1 MDNQILIIF
10 VGAVFIAAF
19 LMSQVL
25 IMPSMSS
32 SKADRKRLKQRFDHA
47 LSSQG
52 VSQQSIVKVRSL
64 DKKPL
69 FIRKI
74 ESLPVMNALSVLL
87 EQAGKTWFAYKFVL
101 FNILAALGVS
111 GLVWIIFYHLLWA
124 VVAAIFTLIV
134 PIIWLKKQRTKYLD
148 EFEEQLPEALEM
160 MSRSLRTGYPFIQSL
175 KIIASEMEGPV
186 STEFGITYEE
196 LNYGREMDVAFA
208 LMIERVPSMS
218 LSAMS
223 TAILI
228 QRETGGNLSEVLLNI
243 SGVLRSRFKLQ
254 RTVKTLSAEG
264 VFSAWVLCAIPFL
277 MFLMFNLIDPHHF
290 DALYEHPEGYK
301 LFYVIWAM
309 ELIAIF
315 WIRKIIT
322 IDV

>member
-1 MDNQILIIF
+1 MDNQTLMIF
-10 VGAVFIAAF
+10 VGAIFVTAF

-32 SKADRKRLKQRFDHA
+32 SKEDRKRLKLRFEQA
-47 LSSQG
+47 LTGQG
-52 VSQQSIVKVRSL
+52 IGQQSIVKRRAL
-64 DKKPL
+64 DKESL

-74 ESLPVMNALSVLL
+74 ESLPFMNALSIFL
-87 EQAGKTWFAYKFVL
+87 EQAGKEWFAYKFVL
-101 FNILAALGVS
+101 FNVLGALAVS
-111 GLVWIIFYHLLWA
+111 GFIWIIFNHQWWTLA
-124 VVAAIFTLIV
+124 GAIFTLVV

-175 KIIASEMEGPV
+175 HIIATEMDGPI
-186 STEFGITYEE
+186 SKEFGVTFEE
-196 LNYGREMDVAFA
+196 LNYGREIDVAFA

-218 LSAMS
+218 LSAMA

-264 VFSAWVLCAIPFL
+264 VFSAWVLCAIPFF
-277 MFLMFNLIDPHHF
+277 MFLMFNLIDPQHF

-301 LFYVIWAM
+301 LFYVIGVL
-309 ELIAIF
+309 EVIAIF

-322 IDV
+322 IDI

>member
-1 MDNQILIIF
+1 MDDQILAIF
-10 VGAVFIAAF
+10 VGAIFITAF

-32 SKADRKRLKQRFDHA
+32 SKADRKRLKQRFEQA
-47 LSSQG
+47 LSGQG
-52 VSQQSIVKVRSL
+52 IGQQSIVKVRSL
-64 DKKPL
+64 DKLPL

-74 ESLPVMNALSVLL
+74 ESLPAMNALSIFL
-87 EQAGKTWFAYKFVL
+87 EQAGKEWFAYKFVL
-101 FNILAALGVS
+101 FNLLITLGISLFIWITFNHLAWTLAS
-111 GLVWIIFYHLLWA
+111 
-124 VVAAIFTLIV
+124 AIFTLVV
-134 PIIWLKKQRTKYLD
+134 PFVWLKKQRTKYLD

-175 KIIASEMEGPV
+175 KIIATEMEGPV
-186 STEFGITYEE
+186 SKEFGVTYEE
-196 LNYGREMDVAFA
+196 LNYGREVDIAFA

-218 LSAMS
+218 LSAMA

-243 SGVLRSRFKLQ
+243 SEVLRARFKLQ
-254 RTVKTLSAEG
+254 RTVKTLAAEG
-264 VFSAWVLCAIPFL
+264 VFSAWVLCAIPFF

-301 LFYVIWAM
+301 IFYVVGGL
-309 ELIAIF
+309 EVVAIF
-315 WIRKIIT
+315 WIRKIII
-322 IDV
+322 IDI

>member
-1 MDNQILIIF
+1 MDNQIIMIF
-10 VGAVFIAAF
+10 VGAVFVTAF

-32 SKADRKRLKQRFDHA
+32 SKADRQRLKQRFEQA
-47 LSSQG
+47 LSGQG
-52 VSQQSIVKVRSL
+52 VGQQSIVKVRAL
-64 DKKPL
+64 DKLPP
-69 FIRKI
+69 FIRRI
-74 ESLPVMNALSVLL
+74 ESLPVMNSLSVLL
-87 EQAGKTWFAYKFVL
+87 EQAGRQGFAYKFVL
-101 FNILAALGVS
+101 FNILVTLAVS
-111 GLVWIIFYHLLWA
+111 SFIWIIFHHLLWA
-124 VVAAIFTLIV
+124 LVAAVFTLVV
-134 PIIWLKKQRTKYLD
+134 PIVWLKKQRTKYLD

-160 MSRSLRTGYPFIQSL
+160 MSRSLRTGYPFVQSL
-175 KIIASEMEGPV
+175 KIIATEMEGPV
-186 STEFGITYEE
+186 SKEFGVTYEE
-196 LNYGREMDVAFA
+196 LNYGREIDVAFA

-218 LSAMS
+218 LSAMA

-264 VFSAWVLCAIPFL
+264 VFSAWVLCGIPFF

-301 LFYVIWAM
+301 LFYVIGGLEM
-309 ELIAIF
+309 IAIF

>member
-1 MDNQILIIF
+1 MIF
-10 VGAVFIAAF
+10 VGAVFVTAF

-32 SKADRKRLKQRFDHA
+32 SKEDRKRLKLRFEQA
-47 LSSQG
+47 LSGQG
-52 VSQQSIVKVRSL
+52 VDRQSIVKVRSL
-64 DKKPL
+64 DKQPL
-69 FIRKI
+69 FIQKI
-74 ESLPVMNALSVLL
+74 ESLPFMNALSVFI
-87 EQAGKTWFAYKFVL
+87 EQGGKTWFAYKFVL
-101 FNILAALGVS
+101 FNILFALSVS
-111 GLVWIIFYHLLWA
+111 FFIWITFHHLVWTL
-124 VVAAIFTLIV
+124 VAAIFTLVV

-148 EFEEQLPEALEM
+148 EFEEQLPEALQM

-175 KIIASEMEGPV
+175 KIVATEMEGPV
-186 STEFGITYEE
+186 SKEFGVTYEE

-208 LMIERVPSMS
+208 LMIDRVPSMS
-218 LSAMS
+218 LSAMA

-243 SGVLRSRFKLQ
+243 SGVLRARFKLQ

-290 DALYEHPEGYK
+290 DALYEHPDGYK
-301 LFYVIWAM
+301 LFFVIGAL
-309 ELIAIF
+309 EVIAIF

-322 IDV
+322 IDI

>member
-1 MDNQILIIF
+1 MDDQIITIF
-10 VGAVFIAAF
+10 VGAIFITAF

-32 SKADRKRLKQRFDHA
+32 SKEDRKRLKQRFEQA
-47 LSSQG
+47 LAGQG
-52 VSQQSIVKVRSL
+52 IEQQSIVKVRAL
-64 DKKPL
+64 DKLPKFL
-69 FIRKI
+69 RAI
-74 ESLPVMNALSVLL
+74 ENLPFMRSVSVLL
-87 EQAGKTWFAYKFVL
+87 EHAGKEGLAYKFVL
-101 FNILAALGVS
+101 IN
-111 GLVWIIFYHLLWA
+111 GLVALAGSIFVWITYNHLLSA
-124 VVAAIFTLIV
+124 LLVAIFILIV
-134 PIIWLKKQRTKYLD
+134 PIIWLRKQRTKYLD

-175 KIIASEMEGPV
+175 NIIATEMEGPI
-186 STEFGITYEE
+186 SKEFGIVFEE
-196 LNYGREMDVAFA
+196 LNYGRNVDIAFA
-208 LMIERVPSMS
+208 LMIDRVPSMS
-218 LSAMS
+218 LSAMA

-243 SGVLRSRFKLQ
+243 SKVLRARFKLQ

-264 VFSAWVLCAIPFL
+264 VFSAWVLCSVPFF

-301 LFYVIWAM
+301 LFYVIGVL
-309 ELIAIF
+309 EVIAIF

>member
-1 MDNQILIIF
+1 MDNQIIMIF
-10 VGAVFIAAF
+10 VGAVFVTAF

-32 SKADRKRLKQRFDHA
+32 SKADRQRLKQRFEQA
-47 LSSQG
+47 LSGQG
-52 VSQQSIVKVRSL
+52 VSQQSIVKVRAL
-64 DKKPL
+64 DKLPL
-69 FIRKI
+69 FIRRI
-74 ESLPVMNALSVLL
+74 ESLPVMNSLSVLL
-87 EQAGKTWFAYKFVL
+87 EQAGRQGFAYKFVL
-101 FNILAALGVS
+101 FNILIALAVS
-111 GLVWIIFYHLLWA
+111 SFIWIIFHHLLWTL
-124 VVAAIFTLIV
+124 VAAVFTLVV
-134 PIIWLKKQRTKYLD
+134 PIVWLKKQRTKYLD
-148 EFEEQLPEALEM
+148 EFEEQLPEALDM
-160 MSRSLRTGYPFIQSL
+160 MSRSLRTGYPFVQSL

-186 STEFGITYEE
+186 SKEFGVTYEE

-218 LSAMS
+218 LSAMA

-264 VFSAWVLCAIPFL
+264 VFSAWVLCAIPFF

-301 LFYVIWAM
+301 LFYIIGALEV
-309 ELIAIF
+309 IAIF

>member
-1 MDNQILIIF
+1 MDNQIIAIF
-10 VGAVFIAAF
+10 VGAVFVTAF

-32 SKADRKRLKQRFDHA
+32 SKEDRKRLKLRFEQA
-47 LSSQG
+47 LSGQG
-52 VSQQSIVKVRSL
+52 IGQQSIIKVRSL
-64 DKKPL
+64 DKLPL

-74 ESLPVMNALSVLL
+74 ENLPMMNALGVLL
-87 EQAGKTWFAYKFVL
+87 EQAGRQGFAYKFIL
-101 FNILAALGVS
+101 FNILLALAVS
-111 GLVWIIFYHLLWA
+111 GFIWFIFHHLLWTLVA
-124 VVAAIFTLIV
+124 VIFTLVV
-134 PIIWLKKQRTKYLD
+134 PIVWLKKQRTKYLD
-148 EFEEQLPEALEM
+148 GFEEQLPEALDM

-175 KIIASEMEGPV
+175 KIVATEMEGPV
-186 STEFGITYEE
+186 SKEFGVTFEE

-218 LSAMS
+218 LSAMA

-264 VFSAWVLCAIPFL
+264 VFSAWVLCAIPFF

-301 LFYVIWAM
+301 LFYVIGAL
-309 ELIAIF
+309 EVIAIF